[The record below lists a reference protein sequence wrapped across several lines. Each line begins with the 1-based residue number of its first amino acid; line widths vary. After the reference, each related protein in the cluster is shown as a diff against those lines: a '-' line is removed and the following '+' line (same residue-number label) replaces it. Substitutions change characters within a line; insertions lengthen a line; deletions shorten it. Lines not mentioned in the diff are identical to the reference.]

1 MKRKVGRPP
10 VDPSKE
16 KKANRFEFTFSN
28 EQVEIMGGR
37 KGVLKFVRE
46 TITKEIWTR
55 KTQ

>member
-10 VDPSKE
+10 VDTNKA
-16 KKANRFEFTFSN
+16 KKIRFQFVFSN
-28 EQVEIMGGR
+28 EQVETMGGR
-37 KGVLKFVRE
+37 EGVLKFVRE